1 MRMSSVFSVEQFEIL
16 FGKSRDAVFF
26 MEKEGTDYRY
36 VHLNVAATK
45 LINMNPTGKLVEQ
58 VVPPHI
64 AKNILKNYNLTLKTG
79 EQVDYED
86 YTYAEM
92 EVRKQRTTT
101 IPVIEEGR
109 QYVLAITKE
118 VHMNRDMEDKYLFMR
133 SVFFNSFLSAMLI
146 SNNFELIEANPKF
159 AEKFNLHPEIIKD
172 KTIFDIPFIDPETAP
187 HLRSYIQQAQRGE
200 YVTSKMLNFIDKD
213 GQMRYY
219 TATFSSLTSND
230 KIFAVFII
238 LQEITSFIKQ
248 RRQLKT
254 VSHGLQTFKD
264 AITSAADVIFTDTN
278 GTILDI
284 NDRVIENTGYRREEL
299 IGQNHSIFN
308 SGHHEKAFFETL
320 WDTISKGEIW
330 REEVCNR
337 KKNGELY
344 WIDSTIIP
352 LKNEQG
358 QIEQYLAVQYNISS
372 KKKLMSEMYK
382 IEQTFRA
389 ITENTNDFIVI
400 TNQAGDIKYAS
411 PSYARKLGYR
421 DDELINM
428 PYDRLLTSVS
438 SEKWHEVIQQPRQT
452 SVKEQKIELQLC
464 SKNNTPI
471 WTEGNYTISL
481 DLLNQDAS
489 EIVMVSREITERKEL
504 EDRLTYLAY
513 HDSLTQL
520 GNRLKLYKNFPDML
534 ERAKITNSSL
544 ALFYVDGDNFKQVN
558 DVYGH
563 DVGDEF
569 LKHFGQTLVNSV
581 RHDDLVIRLGGDEF
595 LIVIAG
601 LSLET
606 EERTEQ
612 IIEIIMRIKEQ
623 LAIGWTIRDMH
634 FAPTASIGISIYPDQ
649 SSSLDELIDLADQ
662 ALYEAKQHSKN
673 SFRISEHQIIV

>member
-1 MRMSSVFSVEQFEIL
+1 MGSVFSVEQFGIL

-26 MEKEGTDYRY
+26 MEKEGLNYRY
-36 VHLNVAATK
+36 VHVNEAATK

-58 VVPPHI
+58 VVPPHL

-86 YTYAEM
+86 YTYGEM

-109 QYVLAITKE
+109 QYILAITKE

-146 SNNFELIEANPKF
+146 ANNFELIEANPRF
-159 AEKFNLHPEIIKD
+159 AEKFNLRPEIIKD
-172 KTIFDIPFIDPETAP
+172 KTIFDIPFVDPETAP

-200 YVTSKMLNFIDKD
+200 YVTSKMLNFIDKE

-284 NDRVIENTGYRREEL
+284 NERVIENTGYRREEL

-308 SGHHEKAFFETL
+308 SGYHETAFFETL

-400 TNQAGDIKYAS
+400 TNQAGEIKYAS
-411 PSYARKLGYR
+411 PSYARKLGYQ

-428 PYDRLLTSVS
+428 PYDCLLTSVS
-438 SEKWHEVIQQPRQT
+438 SKKWQGVIQQSRQD
-452 SVKEQKIELQLC
+452 SIQEQKIELQLR

-634 FAPTASIGISIYPDQ
+634 FAPTTSIGISIYPNQ